1 MLPNHCPQASPSE
14 AAECCV
20 RLLRNTHSSFFDNAG
35 LTAMYNAEF
44 RCVGC
49 KFLSD
54 DHRAVSRGINGAA
67 RRLRYN
73 SELNSLKP
81 MDFDQLITFLEVA
94 RQGSFSRAGEKVFRS
109 QSAVSAQIR
118 QLEQE
123 YGDRLLDRSG
133 KTVKLTPA
141 GQVFYEYAERL
152 KNLRDESLMAVADH
166 SGTPRGTLKV
176 GANEATC
183 LYVLPE
189 VFAEYCRR
197 YPPVQIS
204 IYRNFT
210 YKIVEKLE
218 SGSVEVGVLTLPV
231 TSPSLKIHPIF
242 RDKLTL
248 MVSPKNP
255 LAKHKTVPV
264 SEVVKHPL
272 LFPKTGHTRRLLDKL
287 FRPYSAELQVRMEL
301 PSIGMIKSFVAADLG
316 VSLISASFARDE
328 VDAGRVKLIDLEDV
342 ELYRELGLA
351 YRRDRTLSVA
361 TTAFIQLLRQLTT
374 PGKKNEA

>member
-1 MLPNHCPQASPSE
+1 
-14 AAECCV
+14 
-20 RLLRNTHSSFFDNAG
+20 
-35 LTAMYNAEF
+35 
-44 RCVGC
+44 
-49 KFLSD
+49 
-54 DHRAVSRGINGAA
+54 
-67 RRLRYN
+67 
-73 SELNSLKP
+73 

-152 KNLRDESLMAVADH
+152 KNLRDESLTAVADH
-166 SGTPRGTLKV
+166 SGTPRGTLRV

-197 YPPVQIS
+197 YPLVQIS

-210 YKIVEKLE
+210 YKILEKLE
-218 SGSVEVGVLTLPV
+218 NGAVEVGVLTLPI
-231 TSPSLKIHPIF
+231 TSPSLKVFPIF
-242 RDKLTL
+242 RDKLML
-248 MVSPKNP
+248 MVSAKNP
-255 LAKHKTVPV
+255 LARHKAVPIG
-264 SEVVKHPL
+264 EVVRHPL

-287 FRPYSAELQVRMEL
+287 FRPYNAELQVRMEL

-328 VDAGRVKLIDLEDV
+328 VEAGRVKLIDLQDA

-361 TTAFIQLLRQLTT
+361 TTAFISLLRQLTAA
-374 PGKKNEA
+374 PKKADG

>member
-1 MLPNHCPQASPSE
+1 MDMKLEYRVVAHVTRLQCANQTRAFSGLPE
-14 AAECCV
+14 APV
-20 RLLRNTHSSFFDNAG
+20 SVH
-35 LTAMYNAEF
+35 TAAPAQ
-44 RCVGC
+44 RKV
-49 KFLSD
+49 L
-54 DHRAVSRGINGAA
+54 
-67 RRLRYN
+67 YN
-73 SELNSLKP
+73 SSTNP

-94 RQGSFSRAGEKVFRS
+94 RQRSFSRAGEKVFRS

-141 GQVFYEYAERL
+141 GQIFYEYALRL
-152 KNLRDESLMAVADH
+152 KSLRDESLVAVADH
-166 SGTPRGTLKV
+166 GQTPRGTLMV

-189 VFAEYCRR
+189 VFGEYCRH
-197 YPPVQIS
+197 YPDVQIS

-218 SGSVEVGVLTLPV
+218 NGSLDVGVLSLPV
-231 TSPSLKIHPIF
+231 QSPSLKVQPIF
-242 RDKLTL
+242 RDRLML
-248 MVSPKNP
+248 MVSPKNS
-255 LAKHKTVPV
+255 LAKMKSAHI

-272 LFPKTGHTRRLLDKL
+272 LLPKTGHTRRLLDKL
-287 FRPYSAELQVRMEL
+287 FREYNSELKVRMEL

-316 VSLISASFARDE
+316 ISLISASFARDE
-328 VDAGRVKLIDLEDV
+328 VAAGRVKLIELEGA
-342 ELYRELGLA
+342 ELWRELGLA

-361 TTAFIQLLRQLTT
+361 AKAFITVSRQLATH
-374 PGKKNEA
+374 PKKTEVPAHP